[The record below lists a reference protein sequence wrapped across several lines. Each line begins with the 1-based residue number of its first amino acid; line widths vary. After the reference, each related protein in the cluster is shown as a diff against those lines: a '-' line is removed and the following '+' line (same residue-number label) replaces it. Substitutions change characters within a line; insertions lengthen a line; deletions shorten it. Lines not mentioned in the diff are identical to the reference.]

1 MTRLCRVLAVGT
13 GSWLLLSAVALAQS
27 SADLIRAIP
36 ALGDFD
42 YAVRTEASRTF
53 RRADAAT
60 AVPALIDAANRHE
73 DSYVQ
78 FRAAVLLYGFGG
90 IQTEAFFRAAL
101 DSPNDRIRAVAYDY
115 AEHAPDPRLVPKL
128 LTALDRE
135 TSEFVRPALV
145 RALAAHDDDTVVRA
159 RLLHA
164 VDQGEG
170 YFRGG
175 VIEALGD
182 YVAVYAVEPLVR
194 IASERGPLRDDA
206 LLALG
211 KIGDKRALAVV
222 SAAQAEAA
230 GSESESGDD
239 AALLPIV
246 SATACLL
253 DTDCPNQIRYVVD
266 ALTYGATTDGGDQA
280 LLRGAATAAAALA
293 MAGREGAI
301 DALNALFDVGIG
313 AADPG
318 RRAPIALALGTVALR
333 TPERVRAV
341 LMLRDD
347 LDASLLLLR
356 DAFDMLDEDMPE
368 ERFFVLM
375 RGSYWNESETPQ
387 ARAVAEAV
395 MQVLEF

>member
-1 MTRLCRVLAVGT
+1 MIRLCRILTVGA
-13 GSWLLLSAVALAQS
+13 GLWLMLSTVALAQS

-42 YAVRTEASRTF
+42 HAVRTEASRIL
-53 RRADAAT
+53 RRAEAAT
-60 AVPALIDAANRHE
+60 VVPTLIDAANRHE

-90 IQTEAFFRAAL
+90 TQTEAFFRAAL

-115 AEHAPDPRLVPKL
+115 AEHAPDPRLVQKL

-145 RALAAHDDDTVVRA
+145 RALAAHDDDTTVRA
-159 RLLHA
+159 RLVSA

-182 YVAVYAVEPLVR
+182 YVAEYAVEPLVR

-211 KIGDKRALAVV
+211 KIGDQRALTVV

-266 ALTYGATTDGGDQA
+266 ALMYGAATNGADQG

-293 MAGREGAI
+293 MAGREGAS

-313 AADPG
+313 AAEPG
-318 RRAPIALALGTVALR
+318 RAPIALAIGTVALR
-333 TPERVRAV
+333 TPERVSAV

-395 MQVLEF
+395 MRVLEF